1 MLKRTKGQVRVIVG
15 KERWKSLGKQTEKV
29 ITSNSYREPKT
40 DCQAPI
46 SCRQTDGQTVCAGSK
61 ADYILAGGG
70 KKEPTERKDKSIAP
84 LKAWQ

>member
-61 ADYILAGGG
+61 ADYILAGE
-70 KKEPTERKDKSIAP
+70 KKKSPRKGRTKV
-84 LKAWQ
+84 